1 MSMIDS
7 VRVCVVGSGMSMKQ
21 QRLTP
26 KALPLTEAETIALRN
41 VANGAPVQLPLY
53 RRLQKLGTI
62 EAKADGW
69 VLTQDGH
76 IRLMFDA
83 AH

>member
-1 MSMIDS
+1 
-7 VRVCVVGSGMSMKQ
+7 MKP

-26 KALPLTEAETIALRN
+26 KSVPLTEAETIALRH
-41 VANGAPVQLPLY
+41 VANGAPVQPSLY
-53 RRLQKLGTI
+53 QRLKKLGTI
-62 EAKADGW
+62 EARADSW

-83 AH
+83 AR